1 MSRLERIT
9 LLAASLL
16 CWTATSETQAAVAPA
31 TAPPVT
37 LVQNVNEPGL
47 NPYQHFLTF
56 NQSTA
61 YCYNFA
67 CTIEFPVVPTG
78 KRLVI
83 TYASAQF
90 ALASGG
96 TLASV
101 ALASSANE
109 NNQMLLP
116 APVIDGLGHFYL
128 AGSPVTFFVEAGDR
142 PVMILGGQ
150 YMLDNGNNGAQVSV
164 TGYLVNL

>member
-1 MSRLERIT
+1 MSRPILSGI
-9 LLAASLL
+9 AV
-16 CWTATSETQAAVAPA
+16 TAIVFAPA
-31 TAPPVT
+31 TWAATTTPPPVT
-37 LVQNVNEPGL
+37 LIQNVNEPGL
-47 NPYQHFLTF
+47 NPYQHFVTF
-56 NQSTA
+56 NQNSA

-67 CTIEFPVVPTG
+67 CVIDFPAVPAG

-90 ALASGG
+90 ALAGGG

-101 ALASSANE
+101 ALASSANQD
-109 NNQMLLP
+109 NQLLLP
-116 APVIDGLGHFYL
+116 APALDGLGRFYL
-128 AGSPVTFFVEAGDR
+128 CASPVTFYVNAGYK

-150 YMLDNGNNGAQVSV
+150 YMLDNGSNGAQVTI